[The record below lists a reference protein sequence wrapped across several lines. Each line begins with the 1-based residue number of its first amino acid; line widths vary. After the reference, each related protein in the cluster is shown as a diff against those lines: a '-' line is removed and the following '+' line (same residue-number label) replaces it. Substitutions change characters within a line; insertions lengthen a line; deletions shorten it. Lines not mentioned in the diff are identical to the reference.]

1 MSAGVVDFCQH
12 KPGARVPVESNR
24 ASVLVV
30 AGEASADRYAAR
42 VVERLKEAAGSRSL
56 RFVGTGGERMR
67 AAGIELLADIRDL
80 ANIGPHEALAHLRK
94 YIATYRALGREI
106 EGRRPVVALL
116 LDFPEFNL
124 RLAKRLKRAGV
135 PVVYYISPQ
144 LWAWRR
150 YRVRRV
156 RTCVDRMLVILP
168 FEVDF
173 YRRHGVAA
181 DFVGHPLLEDF
192 RPTYDRQRFL
202 GALGLD
208 PARTTV
214 ALLPGSRRGEVDHIL
229 PVLLGAS
236 VEMLAARPAQ
246 FLVSVAPTI
255 DPEYVRRIVSRFP
268 ESARPHLHVL
278 TADSRDILANSDF
291 AMVKSGTSTLEAAL
305 VGTPFLTTYRIS
317 PVSWYIGRI
326 LVRSRYKGLV
336 NLIADESIVPE
347 LMQGEATPE
356 SLARTTLGLLENP
369 EKLALMREQMGRIK
383 QKLSRR
389 CASET
394 VAAVIGGYIGG

>member
-1 MSAGVVDFCQH
+1 M
-12 KPGARVPVESNR
+12 PVENNR

-42 VVERLKEAAGSRSL
+42 VVERLKEIPGPGPL
-56 RFVGTGGERMR
+56 RFVGTGGDRMR
-67 AAGIELLADIRDL
+67 AAGVELLSDIRDL
-80 ANIGPHEALAHLRK
+80 ASIGPRDALAHLRK
-94 YIATYRALGREI
+94 YIATYRALVREI
-106 EGRRPVVALL
+106 EGSRPAVALL

-124 RLAKRLKRAGV
+124 RLARRLTRARV

-144 LWAWRR
+144 LWAWRQ
-150 YRVRRV
+150 YRVRSV
-156 RTCVDRMLVILP
+156 RACVDRMLVILP

-173 YRRHGVAA
+173 YRRHGVTA

-208 PARTTV
+208 PKRTTV

-229 PVLLGAS
+229 PVLLEAS
-236 VEMLAARPAQ
+236 VEMLKVRPAQ

-255 DPEYVRRIVSRFP
+255 DPEQVRRIVSRVSG
-268 ESARPHLHVL
+268 SARAHLHVL
-278 TADSRDILANSDF
+278 TAESRDILANADF

-317 PVSWYIGRI
+317 PLSWYIGRI
-326 LVRSRYKGLV
+326 LVRSRFKGLV
-336 NLIADESIVPE
+336 NLIADEAVVPE
-347 LMQGEATPE
+347 LLQGEATPE
-356 SLARTTLGLLENP
+356 RLARTALELLENP
-369 EKLALMREQMGRIK
+369 EKLARMKEQMERIK

-394 VAAVIGGYIGG
+394 VAAVVGGYTCG